1 MLAEIGIGTENHMHQ
16 CHFCILCGAKMNRSK
31 FHEKCCVIYAVVLLL
46 KVAIV
51 DKLMVPRHIGT
62 YIVIAHTGGLHEFCG
77 IYSSSRVG
85 VAGCWR

>member
-1 MLAEIGIGTENHMHQ
+1 
-16 CHFCILCGAKMNRSK
+16 MNRSK

-51 DKLMVPRHIGT
+51 DKLVPRQIGT